1 MTKGDVCQVNSL
13 YEREW
18 VKRATRGEAMRKY
31 GNNVLL
37 IGIVWVYLR
46 TAVWVGNNF
55 KKVGREVG
63 GMWKRALLGGEK
75 WEEQET
81 REKVA

>member
-1 MTKGDVCQVNSL
+1 
-13 YEREW
+13 
-18 VKRATRGEAMRKY
+18 MRKY